1 MAMTLVESAKLTND
15 YLVAGVIATIVKDN
29 PLMERLPFIDI
40 VGEALKYNREN
51 GIPTASFY
59 DVGDTWAE
67 DTPTYTP
74 VTVALKILGG
84 DADVDQFIQQTRSN
98 INDQEAT
105 AIELKAKAVR
115 HKFED
120 AFFYGDATA
129 FTKEFDGLH
138 AAGSYPLIAATQQVH
153 MGDSGHTTGQALN
166 LIKLDEAIDMVKP
179 GKPEL
184 MVMTRAIRRRI
195 SQHTRASGYH
205 FTVGTD
211 QMGRQIPMYG
221 EVPMVISDFLV
232 QTELILTSG
241 TYAYSAK
248 TTGLTSS
255 IFLMQFG
262 ESGICGAQS
271 GPITVVRLGELETK
285 DASRTR
291 IKWYCTL
298 LNYGTLSASLVDGIT
313 DAAVTD
319 V

>member
-29 PLMERLPFIDI
+29 PIMERLPFIDI
-40 VGEALKYNREN
+40 VGSALTYNREN
-51 GIPTASFY
+51 ALPTAAFY

-67 DTPTYTP
+67 DTPTYSQ
-74 VTVALKILGG
+74 VTAALKILGG

-115 HKFED
+115 HTFENR
-120 AFFYGDATA
+120 FFYGDTSA

-138 AAGSYPLIAATQQVH
+138 SVNLIPLTQQVH
-153 MGDSGHTTGQALN
+153 MGTTTTGAPLD
-166 LIKLDEAIDMVKP
+166 LIKLDQAIDLVKP
-179 GKPEL
+179 GRPDL
-184 MVMTRAIRRRI
+184 MVMTRAVRRRI
-195 SQHTRASGYH
+195 TQHSRASGYH
-205 FTVGTD
+205 FTVSRD
-211 QMGRQIPMYG
+211 EMGRQIEMYG
-221 EVPMVISDFLV
+221 EVPMVISDFLL
-232 QTELILTSG
+232 QTETVSG
-241 TYAYSAK
+241 TPSVYTLP
-248 TTGLTSS
+248 TTGATSTL
-255 IFLMQFG
+255 FLMQFG
-262 ESGICGAQS
+262 EGLGICGAQN

-291 IKWYCTL
+291 IKWYVSL

>member
-40 VGEALKYNREN
+40 VGEALAYNREN
-51 GIPTASFY
+51 GIPSASFY

-67 DTPTYTP
+67 DTPQFTR
-74 VTVALKILGG
+74 VTVGLKILGG
-84 DADVDQFIQQTRSN
+84 DADMDQFIQQTRSN

-105 AIELKAKAVR
+105 AIEQKAKAVR

-120 AFFYGDATA
+120 VFFYGDATA

-138 AAGSYPLIAATQQVH
+138 SVNLVPATQQVH
-153 MGDSGHTTGQALN
+153 QGATTVTAALS
-166 LIKLDEAIDMVKP
+166 LMKLDEAIDMVKP

-184 MVMTRAIRRRI
+184 MVMTRAVRRRI
-195 SQHTRASGYH
+195 TQHTRASGYH
-205 FTVGTD
+205 FTVSRD
-211 QMGRQIPMYG
+211 EMGRQVEMYG
-221 EVPMVISDFLV
+221 DVPMVISDFLV
-232 QTELILTSG
+232 QTETITG
-241 TYAYSAK
+241 GAYALK
-248 TTGLTSS
+248 TTGDSS
-255 IFLMQFG
+255 TIFLMQFG
-262 ESGICGAQS
+262 EAGICGAQN
-271 GPITVVRLGELETK
+271 GPITVVRLGELESK

-298 LNYGTLSASLVDGIT
+298 LNYGTLSAALVDGVK

-319 V
+319 A